1 MHSDCSRCGVVQF
14 WVTLWVSR
22 YLYGAE
28 RTKLK
33 SMVRKQH
40 HNPHEKE
47 IGVGKPKIRKKQ
59 DESSDGSWNNE
70 SKTSNDEGEAMFSVT
85 YDPLQLPDQSSLERD
100 LEDML
105 MERALR
111 FYDEKLVRT
120 DELCYL
126 VGLEDKST
134 MSQDKMLFTMEES
147 LAELSELA
155 GAAGL
160 TVIGS
165 TYQRMAKPD
174 IQYYI
179 GAGKTADIRRA
190 MAKNKCTC
198 VIIDAELSPSQQ
210 KNLEISFNQRV
221 MGDLERTR

>member
-1 MHSDCSRCGVVQF
+1 MELDDE
-14 WVTLWVSR
+14 
-22 YLYGAE
+22 GANSADE
-28 RTKLK
+28 TP
-33 SMVRKQH
+33 VPRK
-40 HNPHEKE
+40 
-47 IGVGKPKIRKKQ
+47 GGAGKPKIRKGR
-59 DESSDGSWNNE
+59 SSDSPR
-70 SKTSNDEGEAMFSVT
+70 SDEEGNSEDGDNEAMFSVA

-105 MERALR
+105 MERAMR
-111 FYDEKLVRT
+111 FYDEKLVRQ

-134 MSQDKMLFTMEES
+134 MSHDKTLFTMEES
-147 LAELSELA
+147 LTELSELA

-160 TVIGS
+160 KVIGS

-179 GAGKTADIRRA
+179 GAGKTVDIRRA
-190 MAKNKCTC
+190 MIKNKCTC

-210 KNLEISFNQRV
+210 KNLEISFNQESNGRPSKNLIKIV
-221 MGDLERTR
+221 DRTALRLDIFAQHARTKEGK